1 MSTGRKNRII
11 EYVIQMEVGAVAPI
25 SDPTAIPLLHEANN
39 GKALGKCLLITN
51 THIKKESEAQ
61 LEKTLRGLV

>member
-1 MSTGRKNRII
+1 MSIGRRNKII

-39 GKALGKCLLITN
+39 TKALGKCLIITN
-51 THIKKESEAQ
+51 THIKKQYASA
-61 LEKTLRGLV
+61 LEKKLKGLV